1 MWPLRVGPTNT
12 LNGMRDTETSSS
24 GDTGKSK
31 RLFDNTLVMSFVEH
45 TIILTLTGE
54 EESIS
59 KYNCLERKKE
69 FDERVRM
76 IQCCLIKIILVA
88 FCRSKKQK
96 FLGLPLINK
105 LFTLVMYSM
114 AKLYRSLLYQSDL
127 SMQNQNNLLSKLII
141 VSNANIR
148 DFPI

>member
-54 EESIS
+54 EVSIS
-59 KYNCLERKKE
+59 KYNYLERK
-69 FDERVRM
+69 
-76 IQCCLIKIILVA
+76 IKSANDPVL
-88 FCRSKKQK
+88 
-96 FLGLPLINK
+96 
-105 LFTLVMYSM
+105 
-114 AKLYRSLLYQSDL
+114 SD
-127 SMQNQNNLLSKLII
+127 
-141 VSNANIR
+141 
-148 DFPI
+148 

>member
-1 MWPLRVGPTNT
+1 MWPLRVGPINT

-54 EESIS
+54 EVSIS
-59 KYNCLERKKE
+59 GFFPLKTMNPPPLKCANTSVLSNLNHSYGI
-69 FDERVRM
+69 F
-76 IQCCLIKIILVA
+76 
-88 FCRSKKQK
+88 RSRRQK
-96 FLGLPLINK
+96 FLGLPRINK
-105 LFTLVMYSM
+105 LFTLVTYNMV
-114 AKLYRSLLYQSDL
+114 KLYRSLLYPSDL

-141 VSNANIR
+141 VFNAKIN
-148 DFPI
+148 

>member
-54 EESIS
+54 EVSIS
-59 KYNCLERKKE
+59 KYNYLERKNLKSAN
-69 FDERVRM
+69 DPV
-76 IQCCLIKIILVA
+76 L
-88 FCRSKKQK
+88 
-96 FLGLPLINK
+96 
-105 LFTLVMYSM
+105 
-114 AKLYRSLLYQSDL
+114 SD
-127 SMQNQNNLLSKLII
+127 
-141 VSNANIR
+141 
-148 DFPI
+148 

>member
-1 MWPLRVGPTNT
+1 MWPLRVGPINT
-12 LNGMRDTETSSS
+12 LNGMRDTETCSS

-54 EESIS
+54 EVSIS
-59 KYNCLERKKE
+59 KYNYLES
-69 FDERVRM
+69 ERILRM

-127 SMQNQNNLLSKLII
+127 SMPNQNNLLSKLII
-141 VSNANIR
+141 VSNANIN
-148 DFPI
+148 

>member
-54 EESIS
+54 EVSIS
-59 KYNCLERKKE
+59 KYNYLERQKDKE
-69 FDERVRM
+69 CE
-76 IQCCLIKIILVA
+76 
-88 FCRSKKQK
+88 
-96 FLGLPLINK
+96 
-105 LFTLVMYSM
+105 
-114 AKLYRSLLYQSDL
+114 
-127 SMQNQNNLLSKLII
+127 
-141 VSNANIR
+141 
-148 DFPI
+148 

>member
-54 EESIS
+54 EVSIS
-59 KYNCLERKKE
+59 KYNYLERKKE
-69 FDERVRM
+69 FKE
-76 IQCCLIKIILVA
+76 CE
-88 FCRSKKQK
+88 
-96 FLGLPLINK
+96 
-105 LFTLVMYSM
+105 
-114 AKLYRSLLYQSDL
+114 
-127 SMQNQNNLLSKLII
+127 
-141 VSNANIR
+141 
-148 DFPI
+148 